1 MAIFLHEKHVGRH
14 LKDKPVFARGG
25 KSDFFLT
32 QNTKSRDWSVV
43 GSSNLFWHTLWTL
56 PALFGVR
63 TPPKSICT
71 HAGTRLKIFDENM
84 SFLGPRMVSAP
95 YGVSNKNFFINMPIK
110 VHSPQK
116 SIYSTPIHLKLIIRP
131 KL

>member
-1 MAIFLHEKHVGRH
+1 M
-14 LKDKPVFARGG
+14 
-25 KSDFFLT
+25 
-32 QNTKSRDWSVV
+32 
-43 GSSNLFWHTLWTL
+43 FWHTLWTL

-63 TPPKSICT
+63 TPPKSIC
-71 HAGTRLKIFDENM
+71 AGTRLKKIDEKM
-84 SFLGPRMVSAP
+84 HVLRSRLAGARQ
-95 YGVSNKNFFINMPIK
+95 GVPNIKIVKNLPIK

>member
-1 MAIFLHEKHVGRH
+1 M
-14 LKDKPVFARGG
+14 
-25 KSDFFLT
+25 
-32 QNTKSRDWSVV
+32 
-43 GSSNLFWHTLWTL
+43 FWHTLWTL

-63 TPPKSICT
+63 APPTSMCT
-71 HAGTRLKIFDENM
+71 HAGTRLKKIDEKM
-84 SFLGPRMVSAP
+84 HALRSRLAGARQ
-95 YGVSNKNFFINMPIK
+95 GVPNIKIVKNLPIK